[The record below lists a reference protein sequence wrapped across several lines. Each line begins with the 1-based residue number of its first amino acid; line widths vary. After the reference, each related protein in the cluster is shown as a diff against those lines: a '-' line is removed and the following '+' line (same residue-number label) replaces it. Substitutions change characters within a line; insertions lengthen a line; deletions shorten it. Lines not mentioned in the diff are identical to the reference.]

1 MKLDEVPFLTRDVLQ
16 AQVQSEKFKPTDWSA
31 GEVVVRAKDDI
42 LLLRQGEK
50 NVTLSITAGS
60 GALLYQAQKRD
71 VIWWMAQPKSN
82 KVGFRYL
89 LPQDVLDEWVGQIT
103 VDTRTADTLK
113 QGQHIKNATVPEAIA
128 WLMEEFLLEG
138 APDATGTVR
147 ALSAITN
154 RTVSNQLQWLGRKHT
169 LDIRRDDSGVLWIER
184 VAKRKHDPDQAFAL
198 IEGQVGFIDAAQG
211 LMINDADSFQRAQSA
226 SSSFGSYLE
235 LWQLYGSKEWQRAL
249 KQAADIGAFHYTSL
263 ASLSEEGGGWRLQ
276 GDAKSAR
283 NWWVQWCDLAGSD
296 DQVEVR
302 DTAPDWQADHYQD
315 PTAEQPRNTVRGK
328 LSWHKEMM
336 VLETESR
343 ELPPKGYVYLSM
355 AGHRTAHKR
364 RIKARQLIE
373 SGCGVPSLKTLLQDL
388 PTPTQRLS
396 TLPALTRY
404 ARESFHKG
412 KPTDRQVDALHLAV
426 NTPDVAL
433 IIGPPGTG
441 KTQVIAA
448 LERRLSED
456 NQGQVIAQ
464 QVLISSYQHDAVENA
479 LERTDVYG
487 LPAIKVGGS
496 RRSEGAD
503 PLQKWCIDKHKLVDG
518 QRDRAI
524 QANPDYAVL
533 AELEVLLATLLVLG
547 ATPEIRTAKLDRLE
561 FLLRQLAQTAR
572 VRLPSQWW
580 DTWQDIRQESTPS
593 NTPLGGLNEHQR
605 LRCRR
610 QVRALRTCPE
620 SFLDDGP
627 QQATYVLAALSVHSG
642 LLTPAH
648 QSLLQ
653 QARETSNDPPDSLL
667 QGLAELQKQL
677 LDSLRRNEH
686 STEQRSRLPESMRL
700 QLKKLD
706 DLLAEKL
713 STTRLSQ
720 AAVLTRYANALQEQP
735 ERVRSAVARYSSVVG
750 ATCQQAASRQMA
762 FLKQGS
768 EDVLSGLRFDSVVI
782 DEAARANPLD
792 LFVPMALA
800 ARRIILVGDP
810 RQLPHLLDSDI
821 EEEIQAERGEQAVST
836 VYQQSLFERLWR
848 QFEARRADDGF
859 SRVVMLDTQFR
870 MHPKLGAFVSK
881 WFYER
886 PGLGVLKPGREA
898 SDFLATV
905 PGFGAAVCAWI
916 DVPHEKG
923 AEERHGT
930 SRRRFA
936 EAQRTAQAVEHLL
949 RDLPESMSLGVIT
962 FYAAQRDAI
971 FEALTRI
978 GVAERTEQ
986 GLRVVPKYASTPT
999 GEERLRIGT
1008 VDAFQGKEFDVVL
1021 LSTVR
1026 SNRQPVALPDDPT
1039 EADAAFE
1046 RQASGRYGHLRSAN
1060 RLNVAMSRQRRLL
1073 VAVGDEQ
1080 MFRGVVAEHC
1090 VPEMHAFLEL
1100 CDEETKRG

>member
-16 AQVQSEKFKPTDWSA
+16 AQVQGQKFKPAEWLA

-42 LLLRQGEK
+42 LLLCQGEK
-50 NVTLSITAGS
+50 IVTLSITAGS
-60 GALLYQAQKRD
+60 GALLYQAQNPL
-71 VIWWMAQPKSN
+71 VLWCMAPPKSS
-82 KVGFRYL
+82 KVGLRYL
-89 LPQDVLDEWVGQIT
+89 LPQEVLPDWAGQIT
-103 VDTRTADTLK
+103 ADTRTADALK
-113 QGQHIKNATVPEAIA
+113 QSQHIKNATVPEAIA
-128 WLMEEFLLEG
+128 WLTEEFLLEG

-147 ALSAITN
+147 ALSAISN
-154 RTVSNQLQWLGRKHT
+154 QTVSNQLQWLGRRHT
-169 LDIRRDDSGVLWIER
+169 LDIRRDDTGVLWVER
-184 VAKRKHDPDQAFAL
+184 VAKRKHDPDQAFTL
-198 IEGQVGFIDAAQG
+198 LEGQMGFVDAAQG
-211 LMINDADSFQRAQSA
+211 LLITSADSFQQVQSA

-235 LWQLYGSKEWQRAL
+235 LWQLYGTKEWQRAL
-249 KQAADIGAFHYTSL
+249 KQAADIGAFRYTSL
-263 ASLSEEGGGWRLQ
+263 ASLSDEGGGWRLQ
-276 GDAKSAR
+276 GDAEATKAWR
-283 NWWVQWCDLAGSD
+283 EQWQELAGAD
-296 DQVEVR
+296 EQAEVGSA
-302 DTAPDWQADHYQD
+302 APDWHADHYQD
-315 PTAEQPRNTVRGK
+315 PTAEQPRNTIRGK
-328 LSWHKEMM
+328 LSWHKDMM

-343 ELPPKGYVYLSM
+343 QPPPKEGYVYLSL

-373 SGCGVPSLKTLLQDL
+373 SGCGVPSLKALLQDL

-396 TLPALTRY
+396 NLKTSRY

-412 KPTDRQVDALHLAV
+412 NPTDRQAAALHLAV

-448 LERRLSED
+448 LERQLSED
-456 NQGQVIAQ
+456 NRGQVIAQ

-479 LERTDVYG
+479 LERTDVYD
-487 LPAIKVGGS
+487 LPPIKVSGS
-496 RRSEGAD
+496 RRSEGSD
-503 PLQKWCIDKHKLVDG
+503 LVQIWCNCQLKHVGK
-518 QRDRAI
+518 QRDLAI
-524 QANPDYAVL
+524 QANPDYALL
-533 AELEVLLATLLVLG
+533 AELEELVTVLLVLG
-547 ATPEIRTAKLDRLE
+547 ALPEVRPAKLDRLE
-561 FLLRQLAQTAR
+561 TLLKQLAQCAR
-572 VRLPSQWW
+572 VRVPGQWW
-580 DTWQDIRQESTPS
+580 DTWQDVRQESALS
-593 NTPLGGLNEHQR
+593 NTPQSGLSEYQR

-610 QVRALRTCPE
+610 QVRALRMLPE
-620 SFLDDGP
+620 SFMDDGP
-627 QQATYVLAALSVHSG
+627 QQATRVLATLSVHPG
-642 LLTPAH
+642 LLTPSH

-653 QARETSNDPPDSLL
+653 QAREVGEVPPVELL
-667 QGLAELQKQL
+667 QSLSELQKQL
-677 LDSLRRNEH
+677 LDSLRRNER
-686 STEQRSRLPESMRL
+686 STEQRSRLPEAMRV

-720 AAVLTRYANALQEQP
+720 AAVLTRYANALEEQP
-735 ERVRSAVARYSSVVG
+735 ERVRAAVERYSSVVG
-750 ATCQQAASRQMA
+750 ATCQQAASSQMA
-762 FLKQGS
+762 LLKQGS
-768 EDVLSGLRFDSVVI
+768 EDVLSGLRFDSVII

-810 RQLPHLLDSDI
+810 RQLPHLLNSDI
-821 EEEIQAERGEQAVST
+821 EEEIQAERGEQVVSK

-848 QFEARRADDGF
+848 QFQAREASDGF

-870 MHPKLGAFVSK
+870 MHPRLGDFISY

-886 PGLGVLKPGREA
+886 AGLGMVKSGRQA
-898 SDFLATV
+898 SDFLATL

-923 AEERHGT
+923 PEERHGT
-930 SRRRFA
+930 SRRRWV
-936 EAQRTAQAVEHLL
+936 EARRMAQEVQRLL
-949 RDLPESMSLGVIT
+949 KELPVGMSLGVIT

-971 FEALTRI
+971 FEALT
-978 GVAERTEQ
+978 GLGMAERSEQ
-986 GLRVVPKYASTPT
+986 GLRVLPEFASTPT

-1026 SNRQPVALPDDPT
+1026 SNRQSVALPDDPT

-1073 VAVGDEQ
+1073 VAVGNEQ
-1080 MFRGVVAEHC
+1080 MFRGDVAECC
-1090 VPEMHAFLEL
+1090 VPEMHAFLQL
-1100 CDEETKRG
+1100 CDEEIKRG

>member
-16 AQVQSEKFKPTDWSA
+16 AQVQGQKFKPAEWLA
-31 GEVVVRAKDDI
+31 GEVVVRVKDGI
-42 LLLRQGEK
+42 LLLCQGK
-50 NVTLSITAGS
+50 QIVTLSTTAGS
-60 GALLYQAQKRD
+60 GALLYQAHNPL
-71 VIWWMAQPKSN
+71 VLWCMAPPKSS
-82 KVGFRYL
+82 KVGLRYL
-89 LPQDVLDEWVGQIT
+89 LSQEVLPDWAGQIT
-103 VDTRTADTLK
+103 VDTRTADALK
-113 QGQHIKNATVPEAIA
+113 QSQHIKNATLPEAIA
-128 WLMEEFLLEG
+128 WLTEEFLLEG
-138 APDATGTVR
+138 APDATGSVR
-147 ALSAITN
+147 TLSAISN
-154 RTVSNQLQWLGRKHT
+154 QAVSNQMQWLGRRHT
-169 LDIRRDDSGVLWIER
+169 LYIRRDDAGVLWVER
-184 VAKRKHDPDQAFAL
+184 VAKRKHDPDQAFTL
-198 IEGQVGFIDAAQG
+198 IEGQMGFVDTAQG
-211 LMINDADSFQRAQSA
+211 LVVTSADSFQQVQSA
-226 SSSFGSYLE
+226 SSSFGSYLD
-235 LWQLYGSKEWQRAL
+235 LWKLYGTKEWQRAL

-263 ASLSEEGGGWRLQ
+263 ASLSEEGGGWLLQ
-276 GDAKSAR
+276 GDAGAAKAWR
-283 NWWVQWCDLAGSD
+283 EQWQELAGAD
-296 DQVEVR
+296 EQAEVGSA
-302 DTAPDWQADHYQD
+302 APDWHADHYQD

-328 LSWHKEMM
+328 LGWHNDVM

-343 ELPPKGYVYLSM
+343 QPPPKGYVYLSL
-355 AGHRTAHKR
+355 AGQRTAHKR

-373 SGCGVPSLKTLLQDL
+373 SGLGVPSLKALLQDL

-396 TLPALTRY
+396 NLKALTRY

-412 KPTDRQVDALHLAV
+412 NPTDRQADALYLAV

-464 QVLISSYQHDAVENA
+464 QVLISSYQHDAVENV

-487 LPAIKVGGS
+487 LPAIKVG
-496 RRSEGAD
+496 RSEGAD
-503 PLQKWCIDKHKLVDG
+503 LVQIWCNRQLERVST

-524 QANPDYAVL
+524 QANPDYALL
-533 AELEVLLATLLVLG
+533 AELEELVTALLMLG
-547 ATPEIRTAKLDRLE
+547 ALPEVRPAKLDRLE
-561 FLLRQLAQTAR
+561 ALLKQLAQCAR
-572 VRLPSQWW
+572 VRVPGQWW
-580 DTWQDIRQESTPS
+580 DTWQDVRQESVLLSTPQGQLS
-593 NTPLGGLNEHQR
+593 EGQR
-605 LRCRR
+605 QRCRR
-610 QVRALRTCPE
+610 QVRALRMLPE
-620 SFLDDGP
+620 SFMDDGT
-627 QQATYVLAALSVHSG
+627 QQATRVLATLSVYPG
-642 LLTPAH
+642 LLTSVH

-653 QARETSNDPPDSLL
+653 QAREVREVPPVELL
-667 QGLAELQKQL
+667 QSLSEMQKQL
-677 LDSLRRNEH
+677 LDSLRRNER
-686 STEQRSRLPESMRL
+686 STEQRSRLPEAMRVH
-700 QLKKLD
+700 LKKLD

-720 AAVLTRYANALQEQP
+720 AAVLTRYANALEEQP
-735 ERVRSAVARYSSVVG
+735 ERVRAAVERYSSVVG
-750 ATCQQAASRQMA
+750 ATCQQAASSQMA

-821 EEEIQAERGEQAVST
+821 EEEIQAERGEQLVSK

-848 QFEARRADDGF
+848 QFEARVASDGF

-870 MHPKLGAFVSK
+870 MHPRLGDFISH

-886 PGLGVLKPGREA
+886 PGLGVVKSGRQA
-898 SDFLATV
+898 SDFLATL

-923 AEERHGT
+923 PEERCGT
-930 SRRRFA
+930 SRRRWV
-936 EAQRTAQAVEHLL
+936 EARRMDQEVQRLL
-949 RDLPESMSLGVIT
+949 KELPVGMSLGVIT

-971 FEALTRI
+971 FEALTDL
-978 GVAERTEQ
+978 GVAERSEQ
-986 GLRVVPKYASTPT
+986 GLRVLPQFASTPN

-1026 SNRQPVALPDDPT
+1026 SNRQPVTLPDDPT
-1039 EADAAFE
+1039 EADTAFE

-1073 VAVGDEQ
+1073 VAMGDEQ
-1080 MFRGVVAEHC
+1080 MFRGVVAERC
-1090 VPEMHAFLEL
+1090 VPEMHAFLQL
-1100 CDEETKRG
+1100 CDEEIERG